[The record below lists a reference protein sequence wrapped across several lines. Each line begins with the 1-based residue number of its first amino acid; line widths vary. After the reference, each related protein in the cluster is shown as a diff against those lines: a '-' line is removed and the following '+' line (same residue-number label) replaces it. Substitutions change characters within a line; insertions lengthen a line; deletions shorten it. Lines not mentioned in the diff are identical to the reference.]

1 MLAKYIL
8 SKLDFQTFSI
18 IDSISDE
25 ENRPIL
31 HRINL
36 ELTAYLNALKGLPTI
51 MRKLVPTSKS
61 ESYRLLNCEDF
72 QIFENERHLTDLFLT
87 SLMID

>member
-51 MRKLVPTSKS
+51 MRKLAPTSKS